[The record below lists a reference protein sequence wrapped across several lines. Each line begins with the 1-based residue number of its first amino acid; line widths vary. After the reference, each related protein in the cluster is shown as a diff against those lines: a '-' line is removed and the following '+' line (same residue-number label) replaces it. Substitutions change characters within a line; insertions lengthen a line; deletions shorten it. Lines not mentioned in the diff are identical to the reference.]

1 MGLIVFLMQAV
12 VISFSGVMAPGPM
25 TAVTLGLGARNRHA
39 GALVAIGHGIVE
51 FPLMVLIIVG
61 VGKLFAFPTFRISVG
76 LAGGVMLIVMGVTML
91 QAVKKP
97 LLAGSKP
104 GHRGPVV
111 TGILMSL
118 GNPYFLLWWATVGLA
133 LASRAA
139 SLGVLAFVLF
149 AILHWICDLIWLEVL
164 SWASHRGSKLFG
176 RRSQRIVQAI
186 CASALLFFGVVF
198 LFNSIRDLIG
208 M

>member
-1 MGLIVFLMQAV
+1 MGLIVFLTQAV

-51 FPLMVLIIVG
+51 FQLMVLIIVG
-61 VGKLFAFPTFRISVG
+61 VGSLFAIPAFRISVG
-76 LAGGVMLIVMGVTML
+76 LTGGVMLIVMGATML
-91 QAVKKP
+91 KAVKKP
-97 LLAGSKP
+97 SLAGSKP
-104 GHRGPVV
+104 SPRGPVV

-139 SLGVLAFVLF
+139 RLGVLAFVLF

-164 SWASHRGSKLFG
+164 SWASHRGSKLLG
-176 RRSQRIVQAI
+176 GRSQRIVQVI
-186 CASALLFFGVVF
+186 CASALLFFGVMF
-198 LFNSIRDLIG
+198 LFNSIRDLI
-208 M
+208 

>member
-1 MGLIVFLMQAV
+1 MGLFIFLTQAV

-25 TAVTLGLGARNRHA
+25 SAVTIGLGARNRHA

-51 FPLMVLIIVG
+51 FPLMVLIVVG
-61 VGKLFAFPTFRISVG
+61 VGRLFAIPAFRISVG
-76 LAGGVMLIVMGVTML
+76 LAGGVMLIVMGVAML
-91 QAVKKP
+91 QAVRKP
-97 LLAGSKP
+97 SFAGGELGS
-104 GHRGPVV
+104 RGPVV

-149 AILHWICDLIWLEVL
+149 AILHWICDLIWLETL
-164 SWASHRGSKLFG
+164 SWASYRGSKLFG
-176 RRSQRIVQAI
+176 ARSQRIVQAI
-186 CASALLFFGVVF
+186 CAVALLFFGGMF
-198 LFNSIRDLIG
+198 LFNNTRDLI
-208 M
+208 

>member
-1 MGLIVFLMQAV
+1 
-12 VISFSGVMAPGPM
+12 M

-61 VGKLFAFPTFRISVG
+61 VGRLFAIPAFRISVG
-76 LAGGVMLIVMGVTML
+76 LAGGVMLIVMGATML

-97 LLAGSKP
+97 SLAGSKP
-104 GHRGPVV
+104 GSRGPVV
-111 TGILMSL
+111 TGIMMSL

-139 SLGVLAFVLF
+139 RLGILAFVLF

-186 CASALLFFGVVF
+186 CASALLFFGGMF
-198 LFNSIRDLIG
+198 LFNSIRDLT
-208 M
+208 